1 METGLDKARQ
11 VMEETALDRETR
23 SVGDF
28 EKAENALPKQIGS
41 RSNIPLMDNISSY
54 LGASNPLAKKVNPNA
69 EEVWLLDN
77 TAYRP
82 VHIYPHGPQAYQ
94 ADFVAAYFKKNT
106 GKDWSKA
113 VANIADVIGI
123 NKEGDDRA
131 ETEKTIAQRLL
142 PFVQTIAPARSVDV
156 KFPDGSIHKLGPGG
170 RSAVSDQTI
179 VFSGKHEDGE
189 SVSTPA
195 VPANVTPH
203 GPMLT
208 HFAAPEGWLVVS
220 GTGMGSSNEKCFYAE
235 NPHRYR
241 RLHQNYNDTRPN
253 WHPPHHLRFRT

>member
-1 METGLDKARQ
+1 
-11 VMEETALDRETR
+11 MEETPLDRETR
-23 SVGDF
+23 SAGDF

-54 LGASNPLAKKVNPNA
+54 LGASNPFAKQVNPNA

-82 VHIYPHGPQAYQ
+82 VHIYPDRPQPYQ

-123 NKEGDDRA
+123 SKQGDDRA
-131 ETEKTIAQRLL
+131 ETEKTIAHRLL
-142 PFVQTIAPARSVDV
+142 PFVQTIAPARSINV

-179 VFSGKHEDGE
+179 VFSAEHEDGE
-189 SVSTPA
+189 SVSIPA
-195 VPANVTPH
+195 VPADVTPH

-220 GTGMGSSNEKCFYAE
+220 GTEMELSNQRCFYAQK
-235 NPHRYR
+235 PYRYR
-241 RLHQNYNDTRPN
+241 
-253 WHPPHHLRFRT
+253 

>member
-1 METGLDKARQ
+1 METVFDKARQ

-23 SVGDF
+23 TTGNF

-54 LGASNPLAKKVNPNA
+54 LGASNPLAKKVDPNT

-82 VHIYPHGPQAYQ
+82 VHIYPHRPQPYQ

-113 VANIADVIGI
+113 VANIADVIGLSQQG
-123 NKEGDDRA
+123 EDRA
-131 ETEKTIAQRLL
+131 ETEKTIAHRLL

-156 KFPDGSIHKLGPGG
+156 KLPDGRIHKLGPGG
-170 RSAVSDQTI
+170 RSAVSDQNI
-179 VFSGKHEDGE
+179 VFTAEHEDGE
-189 SVSTPA
+189 SVSIPA
-195 VPANVTPH
+195 VRADVTPH

-208 HFAAPEGWLVVS
+208 HFAGPEGWLFIS
-220 GTGMGSSNEKCFYAE
+220 GTETRVSN
-235 NPHRYR
+235 
-241 RLHQNYNDTRPN
+241 
-253 WHPPHHLRFRT
+253 

>member
-1 METGLDKARQ
+1 METVSDDARQ

-23 SVGDF
+23 SAGDF

-54 LGASNPLAKKVNPNA
+54 LGASNPLAKKIDPKA

-82 VHIYPHGPQAYQ
+82 VHIYPHEPQPFQ

-123 NKEGDDRA
+123 NQQGDDRA
-131 ETEKTIAQRLL
+131 ATEKTIAHRLL

-156 KFPDGSIHKLGPGG
+156 KVPDGGIHKLGPGG

-179 VFSGKHEDGE
+179 VFSAEHEDGE
-189 SVSTPA
+189 NASIPA
-195 VPANVTPH
+195 V
-203 GPMLT
+203 
-208 HFAAPEGWLVVS
+208 
-220 GTGMGSSNEKCFYAE
+220 
-235 NPHRYR
+235 R
-241 RLHQNYNDTRPN
+241 
-253 WHPPHHLRFRT
+253 HPPQHIRFRTCTHR